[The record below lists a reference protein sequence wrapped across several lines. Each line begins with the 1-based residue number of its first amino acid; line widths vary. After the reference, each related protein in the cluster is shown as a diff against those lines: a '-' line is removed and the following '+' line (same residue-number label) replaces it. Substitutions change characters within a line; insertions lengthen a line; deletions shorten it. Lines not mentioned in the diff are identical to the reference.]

1 MFKLITNLFKGKRR
15 ELKYVDCLHHR
26 TWLQRQ
32 VEEELLKQEVK
43 NNLKDWGKGKEEE
56 WYSKYL

>member
-1 MFKLITNLFKGKRR
+1 MFKLITNLFKKKQ
-15 ELKYVDCLHHR
+15 ELKYVDCLYHR

-32 VEEELLKQEVK
+32 VEEELLKREAK
-43 NNLKDWGKGKEEE
+43 NNIHDWGKDKEEE

>member
-1 MFKLITNLFKGKRR
+1 MFKLITNLIKGKKC
-15 ELKYVDCLHHR
+15 ELKYVNCLHHR

-32 VEEELLKQEVK
+32 VEEELLKREVK
-43 NNLKDWGKGKEEE
+43 NNFRDWGKDKQEV